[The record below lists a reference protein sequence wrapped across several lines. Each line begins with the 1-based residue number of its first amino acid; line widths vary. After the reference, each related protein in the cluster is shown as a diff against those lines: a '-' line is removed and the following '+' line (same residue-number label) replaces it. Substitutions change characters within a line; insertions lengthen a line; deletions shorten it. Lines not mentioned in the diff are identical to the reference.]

1 MNYVKI
7 VLKLLY
13 RYCSSKK
20 DVLMDKN
27 ICSSTF
33 TVPLIADKIIEELIK
48 PYCSINI
55 YPAKSNLKRTG
66 EHLDGVYYIKNGR
79 TKHYFIGEDGSEKI
93 LYTLSNGWLFGE
105 TPIFLE
111 VPTKLITET
120 METSEVWM
128 LPNVAMHSLFDSSN
142 IFRRFLMKNVCRKTL
157 ILRNDIE
164 MLVFH
169 PVKERILQL
178 FCSSANPSELMD
190 GQWMPLYTK
199 LTHYEVS
206 TIIGSARVTTSKL
219 INELC
224 AEGSIRM
231 VNHRVQ
237 VSKETYSKYMQ
248 GI

>member
-1 MNYVKI
+1 
-7 VLKLLY
+7 
-13 RYCSSKK
+13 
-20 DVLMDKN
+20 MDKN

-33 TVPLIADKIIEELIK
+33 TVPLIADRRIEEIIK
-48 PYCSINI
+48 PYCSINK
-55 YPAKSNLKRTG
+55 YPAKHTLKDTG
-66 EHLDGVYYIKNGR
+66 EHLEGVYYIKEGR

-105 TPIFLE
+105 TPIFLDA
-111 VPTKLITET
+111 PTGLITET
-120 METSEVWM
+120 MEQSEVWM
-128 LPNVAMHSLFDSSN
+128 LPNTMMYKLFNSN
-142 IFRRFLMKNVCRKTL
+142 EEFRFFLMKNVCRKIR

-164 MLVFH
+164 LLVFH

-178 FCSSANPSELMD
+178 FCSSANPSELID
-190 GQWMPLYTK
+190 GKWMPLYTK

-224 AEGSIRM
+224 TDGSIRM

-237 VSKETYSKYMQ
+237 VSKETYEKYMDN
-248 GI
+248 

>member
-1 MNYVKI
+1 
-7 VLKLLY
+7 
-13 RYCSSKK
+13 
-20 DVLMDKN
+20 MDKN

-33 TVPLIADKIIEELIK
+33 TVPLIADKKIEEIIR
-48 PYCSINI
+48 PYCSINT
-55 YPAKSNLKRTG
+55 YPAKTNLKGTG
-66 EHLDGVYYIKNGR
+66 EHLEGVYYIKSGR

-93 LYTLSNGWLFGE
+93 LYTLSDGWLFGE

-111 VPTKLITET
+111 APTGLITET
-120 METSEVWM
+120 MEPSEVWL
-128 LPNVAMHSLFDSSN
+128 LPSAAMYRLFDSSEA
-142 IFRRFLMKNVCRKTL
+142 FRRFLMKNVCRKTL

-164 MLVFH
+164 LLVFH

-178 FCSSANPSELMD
+178 FCSSANPSELID

-224 AEGSIRM
+224 ADGSIRM
-231 VNHRVQ
+231 VNHKVQ
-237 VSKETYSKYMQ
+237 VSKETYEKYMED
-248 GI
+248 